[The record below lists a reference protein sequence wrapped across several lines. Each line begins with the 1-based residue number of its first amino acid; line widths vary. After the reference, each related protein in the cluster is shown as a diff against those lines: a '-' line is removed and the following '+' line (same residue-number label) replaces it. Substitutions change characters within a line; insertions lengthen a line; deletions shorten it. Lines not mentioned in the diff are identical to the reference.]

1 MVRMATQKIRP
12 LLYGMLGAFGVG
24 LSFVALL
31 MLSQVAKNSENF
43 DQLANSILWVNILCL
58 LVLMIL
64 LIGNLSK
71 LYRDYRSHVPGSKLK
86 ARMVGMFVGLAIIPL
101 LIVFYFSMQF
111 INRGIDTWFNIE
123 VEAGLDDALTL
134 SRNALA
140 IQMRDHLAATE
151 QIAERLR
158 LTDQRQFI
166 YEIGSLRQE
175 IGASELTLFGRNG
188 RMIATNSDQTA
199 GIAPKGLSDELLL
212 QVRQNRPYVSLN
224 PLSDGSYEIRTAVPL
239 IEGRNLDVIGTIRSR
254 FGVSQRIGRMV
265 NSIDSSYTDYKKIV
279 YLRAPL
285 KRTFS
290 LTLTVVLMISLLASI
305 YGAFVL
311 SRRLVS
317 PIQNLVEG
325 TRAVAK
331 GDFDTQLP
339 IPTGDEIG
347 FLINSFNEMT
357 RGLSLARKQAS
368 MSQNLVEAERANLE
382 IILANLSTGVIS
394 LESNLKIRTVNK
406 AAGAILNVDFNGRTG
421 DLLSDVATGNSV
433 LQELYDVV
441 KRQLDQGVTIWQDQ
455 IVVHAVKGRRVLTCA
470 CTDLSSE
477 AGEEVGFVVVFDDI
491 TLQLQS
497 QRDAAWGEVARRLA
511 HEIKNPLTPIQL
523 SAERLRKKYLDTM
536 SVEDGEILD
545 RSTHIIVEQ
554 VAAMRDMVNAFSDYA
569 RAPDMDVSSFNI
581 EDLINEVIDLYKEQA
596 ATINIQFNIEA
607 PIDNLDAD
615 PGRIRQMMH
624 NLIRNSIEAIDTR
637 QNGFIKIDA
646 KQLDIQQRKMI
657 AIRVEDNGGGFK
669 EESLGQIFDP
679 YVTSKPKGTGLGLAI
694 VKKLVEE
701 HMGSIEAKNTKK
713 QGALISILLP
723 LNEKTREAIITNLQN
738 HQDNGRGLA

>member
-1 MVRMATQKIRP
+1 MAAPKIRP
-12 LLYGMLGAFGVG
+12 LLYAMLGAFGVG
-24 LSFVALL
+24 LSFIALI
-31 MLSQVAKNSENF
+31 MLSQAAENSENF
-43 DQLANSILWVNILCL
+43 DQLANSILWVNVLCL
-58 LVLMIL
+58 FVLLLLLV
-64 LIGNLSK
+64 GNLSK
-71 LYRDYRSHVPGSKLK
+71 LYRDYRQHVPGSKLK

-111 INRGIDTWFNIE
+111 INRGIDTWFNVE

-140 IQMRDHLAATE
+140 MQMRDHVAATE
-151 QIAERLR
+151 QVAERLR
-158 LTDQRQFI
+158 TTNSSQFI

-175 IGASELTLFGRNG
+175 IGANELTLFGKNG
-188 RMIATNSDQTA
+188 RIIATNSDQTA
-199 GIAPKGLSDELLL
+199 GSAPKRVSEELLM
-212 QVRQNRPYVSLN
+212 QVRQNRPYVSLD
-224 PLSDGSYEIRTAVPL
+224 PLSDGSYEIKTGVPL
-239 IEGRNLDVIGTIRSR
+239 VGPRSPEIIGLIRSR
-254 FGVSQRIGRMV
+254 FTVSQRIGRMV

-325 TRAVAK
+325 TQAVAK

-347 FLINSFNEMT
+347 FLVNSFNEMT
-357 RGLSLARKQAS
+357 RGLSSARQQAS
-368 MSQNLVEAERANLE
+368 LSQNLVEAERANLE

-394 LESNLKIRTVNK
+394 LEADLRIRTVNK
-406 AAGAILNVDFNGRTG
+406 AAGAILDVDLKDYSGE
-421 DLLSDVATGNSV
+421 LLSDVAANNTV
-433 LQELYDVV
+433 VQELYDVV
-441 KRQLDQGVTIWQDQ
+441 KRQLDKGITVWHDQ
-455 IVVHAVKGRRVLTCA
+455 IIVHAVKGRRVLTCA

-477 AGEEVGFVVVFDDI
+477 AEENVGYVVVFDDI

-523 SAERLRKKYLDTM
+523 SAERLRQKYLKTM
-536 SVEDGEILD
+536 TSKDGEILD

-569 RAPDMDVSSFNI
+569 RAPDMEISSFDI
-581 EDLINEVIDLYKEQA
+581 KILIDEVIDLYKEQEA
-596 ATINIQFNIEA
+596 RIKILFSVNSIIE
-607 PIDNLDAD
+607 DFDAD

-624 NLIRNSIEAIDTR
+624 NLIRNSIEAIDVR
-637 QNGFIKIDA
+637 ESGFIKINVNLLKI
-646 KQLDIQQRKMI
+646 KQTEMI
-657 AIRVEDNGGGFK
+657 EILVEDNGGGF
-669 EESLGQIFDP
+669 EAESLGQIFDP

-701 HMGSIEAKNTKK
+701 HMGSITAENTKNN
-713 QGALISILLP
+713 GALIRILLP
-723 LNEKTREAIITNLQN
+723 KNERYREILLSEIKSKQDIGRAI
-738 HQDNGRGLA
+738 G

>member
-1 MVRMATQKIRP
+1 MAAPKIRP
-12 LLYGMLGAFGVG
+12 LLYAMLGAFGVG
-24 LSFVALL
+24 LSFIALI
-31 MLSQVAKNSENF
+31 MLSQAAENSENF
-43 DQLANSILWVNILCL
+43 DQLANSILWVNVLCL
-58 LVLMIL
+58 FVLLLLLV
-64 LIGNLSK
+64 GNLSK
-71 LYRDYRSHVPGSKLK
+71 LYRDYRQHVPGSKLK

-111 INRGIDTWFNIE
+111 INRGIDTWFNVE

-140 IQMRDHLAATE
+140 MQMRDHVAATE
-151 QIAERLR
+151 QVAERLR
-158 LTDQRQFI
+158 TTNSSQFI

-175 IGASELTLFGRNG
+175 IGANELTLFGKNG
-188 RMIATNSDQTA
+188 RIIATNSDQTA
-199 GIAPKGLSDELLL
+199 GSAPKRVSEELLM
-212 QVRQNRPYVSLN
+212 QVRQNRPYVSLD
-224 PLSDGSYEIRTAVPL
+224 PLSDGSYEIKTGVPL
-239 IEGRNLDVIGTIRSR
+239 VGSRSPEIIGLIRSR
-254 FGVSQRIGRMV
+254 FTVSQRIGRMV

-325 TRAVAK
+325 TQAVAK

-347 FLINSFNEMT
+347 FLVNSFNEMT
-357 RGLSLARKQAS
+357 KGLSSARQQAS
-368 MSQNLVEAERANLE
+368 LSQNLVEAERANLE

-394 LESNLKIRTVNK
+394 LEADLRIRTVNK
-406 AAGAILNVDFNGRTG
+406 AAGAILDVDLKDYSGE
-421 DLLSDVATGNSV
+421 LLSDVAANNTV
-433 LQELYDVV
+433 VQELYDVV
-441 KRQLDQGVTIWQDQ
+441 KRQLDKGITVWHDQ
-455 IVVHAVKGRRVLTCA
+455 IIVHAIKGRRVLTCA

-477 AGEEVGFVVVFDDI
+477 AEENVGYVVVFDDI

-523 SAERLRKKYLDTM
+523 SAERLRQKYLKTM
-536 SVEDGEILD
+536 TSKDGEILD

-569 RAPDMDVSSFNI
+569 RAPDMEISSFDI
-581 EDLINEVIDLYKEQA
+581 KILIDEVIDLYKEQEA
-596 ATINIQFNIEA
+596 RIKILFSVNSIIE
-607 PIDNLDAD
+607 DFDAD
-615 PGRIRQMMH
+615 PRRIRQMMH
-624 NLIRNSIEAIDTR
+624 NLIRNSIEAIDVR
-637 QNGFIKIDA
+637 ESGFIKINVNLLKI
-646 KQLDIQQRKMI
+646 KQTEMI
-657 AIRVEDNGGGFK
+657 EILVEDNGGGF
-669 EESLGQIFDP
+669 EAESLGQIFDP

-701 HMGSIEAKNTKK
+701 HMGSITAENTKNN
-713 QGALISILLP
+713 GALIRILLP
-723 LNEKTREAIITNLQN
+723 KNERYREILLSEIKSKQDIGRAI
-738 HQDNGRGLA
+738 G